1 MFSKYKTVQ
10 MTQVIVTSRD
20 ELENIILLSVRKVLF
35 EHENSDREQDQDKI
49 FSIKEACIFL
59 NLAQQTLYG
68 FTSRREIPFIKRG
81 KKLYFRKSELK
92 NWLFEGKKKSKTE
105 ILNEN
110 K

>member
-1 MFSKYKTVQ
+1 MDKIILT
-10 MTQVIVTSRD
+10 TQG
-20 ELENIILLSVRKVLF
+20 ELENIILLTVRKVLF
-35 EHENSDREQDQDKI
+35 EQENSTTEQDQDKI

-92 NWLFEGKKKSKTE
+92 SWLLEGKKKK
-105 ILNEN
+105 
-110 K
+110 